1 MDSVR
6 KHFGLKHREEE
17 YIFRE
22 HEKLRRA
29 SKKHSLRVRQ
39 ELEDRPTVDRGLRG
53 PYAVSQGSEESV
65 ICEPPQKPPSGSLRA
80 SRTGARSPRP
90 PGRRPSGRAPPV
102 ASFRLREFYMSSSAF
117 HRYQRQLLLPT
128 IAPGAGTSRA
138 MMLASPPARRDRPP
152 APSVAP
158 KSSRSG
164 ILKPAVESP
173 FSKSSK
179 KPELRLPPRDSRL
192 SGTRH
197 SSSLSSIDSDLTA
210 TLLQRRVRFHPHLR
224 RRSSSP
230 SSGEPGRDAAEGP
243 PRADPEPRVRPS
255 QKPQLAARP
264 AGYTMPTMVED
275 VIASL
280 HSESQLATDRTIKEL
295 IWSILGPTYDFA
307 PDLEVGE
314 REKGGW
320 VLSGQYAFR
329 VRHERCWVCVLRDE
343 TPGRCLSS
351 LDITPS
357 FPLDLVQK
365 RKLEQQPVSEELY
378 GVRSSD
384 FQLEPEDAIEWGI
397 SDTESLLKL
406 QETFEIVPVTES
418 SKLLESEQ
426 PPSDS
431 KAAKRISL
439 KKESSELLQIRGKE
453 IKHIR
458 RAKLEISEEKRLK
471 SLQFL
476 RRKKLRVKRITKE
489 RTFPTL
495 HVLCK
500 TFPAHQLPL
509 HLSLASRV
517 YHTPSRKGHE
527 TLVGQLGASLFG
539 SCIGDEDKD
548 DRLLRGIPN
557 MVNEEENAA
566 IFTMPPAHKP
576 QLQLLGKE
584 MSAYPGFTK
593 FLWNSASPKFSVP
606 VSVIKETVYPKYES
620 AQASR
625 ILLEKFSVFKKQY
638 SISSSSLIR
647 KHFILK
653 KSASFEN
660 IPKHFSTKSLQLKRA
675 KSAIELRKEEKA
687 SVSFEIKNDM
697 QSNIREVLF
706 QRAKELEHYKTIHT
720 ESDKTVEKNI
730 DTVLAHI
737 QENIKSGHLS
747 FSLVE
752 ASKQAGISYIVY
764 PKKTKKKE
772 KNLRF
777 TRLPFVFDE
786 LAKPPKILQRSMSQE
801 ILPGQKKFLLRV
813 PVYER
818 QLRSPSLP
826 MVLNFDEFVLK
837 KGGNPKTAGLRSWVF
852 NLFSKYTYH
861 KEDPQIPKMT
871 TPKEYTLAVQKLPM
885 LELSDSLESD
895 LAPEIIQYYNSEV
908 EKLTEEIN
916 NKTKYPAFLYC
927 RRGAIYRKLGKLQ
940 SAMHD
945 LQKAILLEPLFLNA
959 YWHRHFIYLFQD
971 KYNDALDDLNYI
983 IKHNKN
989 NAEAYLSKAE
999 IYKARNDITLAILN
1013 YTQGIKR
1020 KPTDADAYFRRGEL
1034 YEMENKILAI
1044 DDFSKCIFYDSKRTD
1059 ALMKRG
1065 LFYYENEMW
1074 QQAIQDFTD
1083 LLDLDPQ
1090 NSQARTYRGS
1100 AYYKRNSFRQ
1110 ATEDFSFA
1118 IHLDPNNWLAMYYR
1132 ACLFRKTKPMRA
1144 LQDYSVSALIN
1155 DGYENLNCFL
1165 HRGILYAELK
1175 FWLMALCD
1183 FEVVIS
1189 LDRNFVSAYINIGL
1203 IYLLYLDNYI
1213 EAVRNFSEAIKIDP
1227 FHIQSYICQAHAFD
1241 KLHKLTRS
1249 LKEISRA
1256 IHLQPDEV
1264 ELYIIR
1270 GQYLV
1275 KMKCYDLAKFTI
1287 QQVTE
1292 MNKGLINL
1300 SPLQKALVYS
1310 FCDKYDKAI
1319 QVLDGITLQKPEI
1332 TTYTLLAKT
1341 LMKAKRNKEALKM
1354 FKKALGVFSQSS
1366 KGPDATEASADCLY
1380 HLGLCYVEEGNSQ
1393 MAYDCFTKAV
1403 KAKPDFAEGF
1413 YQRGLCK
1420 VKLGK
1425 NYPILDFNRAITL
1438 DSNHYQAYLSRA
1450 AYYGLKGRYSKAILN
1465 CNEAIKICSQNVFAY
1480 IYRGVLKYYNKT
1492 YKLAIKDLTI
1502 AVSMDKNSYIAFY
1515 NRAICYT
1522 QVSEYAKALI
1532 DYGIVLLLDSGET
1545 IVLNTF
1551 INRGRI
1557 YTELKQYHFALED
1570 FKTAAEMQKT
1580 NANFYYAT
1588 AECHY
1593 RIKEFEEA
1601 VHFFSHAL
1609 SLDIHFLDAYIGRG
1623 NSYVEYGDDK
1633 ATKQAQKDFIRALHF
1648 CPSYLRARICFAYNL
1663 QAQGKFQ
1670 KAWNHF
1676 TIAIDS
1682 DPKSYKAYEG
1692 RAVVCLQMGDY
1703 FAAIQDINIAV
1714 KINTTAEFLTN
1725 RGVIHEFMGQQ
1736 QNAMKDYQ
1744 AALSLNPTYSLAYF
1758 NAGNIYFHH
1767 RQFSQARDY
1776 FSKALKF
1783 DPENECAALNRAIT
1797 NTLLKKYEEAK
1808 EDFRHIAEICPFWSA
1823 VYFNRAH
1830 YYCCLKQFELA
1841 EEDYSKALS
1850 LKPNDTLI
1858 YNLRAEV
1865 RGKLGH
1871 ISEAMADYNKALD
1884 LQDYAL
1890 VK

>member
-6 KHFGLKHREEE
+6 KHFGLKHRDEE

-29 SKKHSLRVRQ
+29 SKKHSLRLKQ
-39 ELEDRPTVDRGLRG
+39 ELERRPTVDRGLRG
-53 PYAVSQGSEESV
+53 PYEVSPESKEKSDV
-65 ICEPPQKPPSGSLRA
+65 CDPPQKPPSGSSRA
-80 SRTGARSPRP
+80 SRTSVRSLRPRGRRPWARSPQV
-90 PGRRPSGRAPPV
+90 AP
-102 ASFRLREFYMSSSAF
+102 FRLRDFYMSSSAF
-117 HRYQRQLLLPT
+117 LRYQLQPLPPL
-128 IAPGAGTSRA
+128 IAPEAGTTRA
-138 MMLASPPARRDRPP
+138 VMLAAPSARRDRSWT
-152 APSVAP
+152 ASVAP
-158 KSSRSG
+158 KSSKSS
-164 ILKPAVESP
+164 ILKPAEEP
-173 FSKSSK
+173 PLQQSSK
-179 KPELRLPPRDSRL
+179 KPELLPLQEPRLGR
-192 SGTRH
+192 TRH
-197 SSSLSSIDSDLTA
+197 SSSVSSVDSDLTA
-210 TLLQRRVRFHPHLR
+210 TLLQRRVRFHPHFR
-224 RRSSSP
+224 RQSSSA
-230 SSGEPGRDAAEGP
+230 SVEPGGEVAEVS
-243 PRADPEPRVRPS
+243 PRADQEPRVRLS
-255 QKPQLAARP
+255 QKPQLSARP
-264 AGYTMPTMVED
+264 AGYTMPTMVEE

-280 HSESQLATDRTIKEL
+280 HSEAQLATDRTFKEL
-295 IWSILGPTYDFA
+295 IWSILGPTYDLA
-307 PDLEVGE
+307 TDVDVGE
-314 REKGGW
+314 RDRGVL

-329 VRHERCWVCVLRDE
+329 VGREMMLVPEDE
-343 TPGRCLSS
+343 TLHYFENNPNGFSS
-351 LDITPS
+351 
-357 FPLDLVQK
+357 FA
-365 RKLEQQPVSEELY
+365 EPVSEELY
-378 GVRSSD
+378 GVHSSD
-384 FQLEPEDAIEWGI
+384 FQLEPEDAIEWGM
-397 SDTESLLKL
+397 SDTESLLKS

-418 SKLLESEQ
+418 SKPLESEE
-426 PPSDS
+426 PASDS
-431 KAAKRISL
+431 KAAQRLSL
-439 KKESSELLQIRGKE
+439 KEKSLELLQIRGKE

-471 SLQFL
+471 SLKFL
-476 RRKKLRVKRITKE
+476 RRKKLRVKRIPGGHTL
-489 RTFPTL
+489 PTL

-509 HLSLASRV
+509 HLSLASRI

-527 TLVGQLGASLFG
+527 TLVGQLGDSLFE
-539 SCIGDEDKD
+539 SCIGDEEEN
-548 DRLLRGIPN
+548 DRLLHGIPN
-557 MVNEEENAA
+557 VDNEEENAA
-566 IFTMPPAHKP
+566 ILTRPPAHTP

-593 FLWNSASPKFSVP
+593 FLWNSASSKFYVP
-606 VSVIKETVYPKYES
+606 VSVIKETVYPKYE
-620 AQASR
+620 
-625 ILLEKFSVFKKQY
+625 
-638 SISSSSLIR
+638 
-647 KHFILK
+647 HFILK
-653 KSASFEN
+653 KAASFHN
-660 IPKHFSTKSLQLKRA
+660 IQKYFSIKSLQLKRA
-675 KSAIELRKEEKA
+675 KSAIELRMEEKA
-687 SVSFEIKNDM
+687 TVPFEIKNDM

-706 QRAKELEHYKTIHT
+706 QRAKELERYKTIHT
-720 ESDKTVEKNI
+720 ESDKTVRKSI
-730 DTVLAHI
+730 DTILARM
-737 QENIKSGHLS
+737 QENTKSGSLS
-747 FSLVE
+747 VSLVE
-752 ASKQAGISYIVY
+752 ASRQAGISYIVY
-764 PKKTKKKE
+764 PKKMKKKE

-777 TRLPFVFDE
+777 GRLPFVYDE
-786 LAKPPKILQRSMSQE
+786 LAKPPKTLQRSVSQE

-861 KEDPQIPKMT
+861 KEGPKIPKMT
-871 TPKEYTLAVQKLPM
+871 TPKEYTLVKKLPI

-895 LAPEIIQYYNSEV
+895 LAPEVIKHYNSEV

-916 NKTKYPAFLYC
+916 NKTTYPAFSYC

-945 LQKAILLEPLFLNA
+945 LEKAILLEPLFLNA

-971 KYNDALDDLNYI
+971 KFNEALDDLNYI
-983 IKHNKN
+983 NKHNKY

-999 IYKARNDITLAILN
+999 IFKARNDITLAILN
-1013 YTQGIKR
+1013 YTQAIKC

-1044 DDFSKCIFYDSKRTD
+1044 DDFSKCIFYDPKRTD

-1074 QQAIQDFTD
+1074 QPAIQDFTD
-1083 LLDLDPQ
+1083 LINVDPQ
-1090 NSQARTYRGS
+1090 NSQARTYRGR
-1100 AYYKRNSFRQ
+1100 AYYKRNLFRQ

-1132 ACLFRKTKPMRA
+1132 ACLYRKTKPMRA

-1183 FEVVIS
+1183 FEFVIS
-1189 LDRNFVSAYINIGL
+1189 LDRNFVAAYINIGL
-1203 IYLLYLDNYI
+1203 IYLMYLDNYI
-1213 EAVRNFSEAIKIDP
+1213 EAIRNFSEAIKIDP
-1227 FHIQSYICQAHAFD
+1227 FNIQSYICQAQAYD

-1264 ELYIIR
+1264 QLYIIR

-1292 MNKGLINL
+1292 MNKGLVNL

-1354 FKKALGVFSQSS
+1354 FKKALGVFSHST

-1380 HLGLCYVEEGNSQ
+1380 HLGLCYVDEGNSQ

-1492 YKLAIKDLTI
+1492 YKLAIIDLTI

-1522 QVSEYAKALI
+1522 RVSEYTKALI
-1532 DYGIVLLLDSGET
+1532 DYGTVLLLDSGET

-1557 YTELKQYHFALED
+1557 YTELEQYHFALED
-1570 FKTAAEMQKT
+1570 FKTAAKMQKT
-1580 NANFYYAT
+1580 NVNLYHVT

-1593 RIKEFEEA
+1593 RIKEFKEA
-1601 VHFFSHAL
+1601 VDFFSHAL

-1623 NSYVEYGDDK
+1623 NSYMEYGHDK

-1648 CPSYLRARICFAYNL
+1648 CPVYLRARICLAYNL

-1682 DPKSYKAYEG
+1682 DPKCYKAYEG

-1703 FAAIQDINIAV
+1703 FAAIQDINIAI

-1783 DPENECAALNRAIT
+1783 DPENECAALNRAIA

-1808 EDFRHIAEICPFWSA
+1808 EDFGHIAEICPFWSA

-1884 LQDYAL
+1884 LQDYAI